1 MRPGITSSAPP
12 VAVLAPHAA
21 SADSAFVAGA
31 PLPNAAK
38 ADDIKK
44 ATKLLNAAKHP
55 EKHLAAREE
64 ENGFTILH
72 AAALNGAIE
81 VR

>member
-1 MRPGITSSAPP
+1 
-12 VAVLAPHAA
+12 
-21 SADSAFVAGA
+21 
-31 PLPNAAK
+31 LPNAAK